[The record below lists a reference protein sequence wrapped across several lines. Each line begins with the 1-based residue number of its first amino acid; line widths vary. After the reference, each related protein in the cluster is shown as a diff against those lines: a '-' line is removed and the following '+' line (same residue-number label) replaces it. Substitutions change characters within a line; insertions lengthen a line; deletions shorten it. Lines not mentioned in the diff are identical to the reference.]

1 MTGDREPVM
10 GDIADATEPPAV
22 VAPPPSEEVIRGRK
36 AKGNPIRTMLLMGAA
51 AVVLVVVAVSAMVA
65 QKRNAPTVQAGQAAN
80 VGAVDSRRGVT
91 ATEQTTPL
99 YREKL
104 AQENAADIRFA
115 GDLESGKSAVVVP
128 PMTGSPV
135 PSEPPAAA
143 PVQFSPPTSRPT
155 PIDPKEVQRKVAAA
169 QALRARWVAL
179 PEPGVVSTGVAWD
192 RPAVATTTEGE
203 ASALPPPPD
212 VDLFTVYPAVIEV
225 GANSDYPAEVIA
237 RFTGGPLRGHKV
249 VGRMDSVGRNN
260 ANDHLQL
267 RFTGVQVEGSLYR
280 VDALAVDAGTRIGA
294 VEGDVNHHM
303 LRNIVSRAGVAYLL
317 GYASGITLGGTGG
330 FDSSTGAYYNSLRTG
345 DMFRSAA
352 ATEAADA
359 LSEQRVRQPTV
370 TLPAGSP
377 VGIVLLSPLS
387 TPRSTAIP
395 VLDAL
400 GTPATATGTS
410 GSAGSPAASTPVRLS
425 TGETV
430 TFTDG
435 RR

>member
-10 GDIADATEPPAV
+10 GDIADATETPVA
-22 VAPPPSEEVIRGRK
+22 VAPPQAEEVIRGRK
-36 AKGNPIRTMLLMGAA
+36 PKGNPVRTMLFMGGA
-51 AVVLVVVAVSAMVA
+51 AVVLLVVAVSAMVV
-65 QKRNAPTVQAGQAAN
+65 QKRNAPTVETARAAS
-80 VGAVDSRRGVT
+80 VAAVDTRRGVT
-91 ATEQTTPL
+91 ATEETAPL

-104 AQENAADIRFA
+104 AEQNATDIRFA
-115 GDLESGKSAVVVP
+115 GELASGTSAVVVP
-128 PMTGSPV
+128 PMTGAPV
-135 PSEPPAAA
+135 PPPPPAQ
-143 PVQFSPPTSRPT
+143 VQFAQPASRPAA
-155 PIDPKEVQRKVAAA
+155 IDPKEVQRKVAAA
-169 QALRARWVAL
+169 QALRARWAAL

-192 RPAVATTTEGE
+192 RPAVATVVEDDVQV
-203 ASALPPPPD
+203 LPPPPA

-249 VGRMDSVGRNN
+249 VGRMDSAGRNN

-267 RFTGVQVEGSLYR
+267 RFTGVQVEGSLYQ

-303 LRNIVSRAGVAYLL
+303 IRNIVSRAGVAYLL

-395 VLDAL
+395 VLNAL
-400 GTPATATGTS
+400 GAQASTTATTGTVATA
-410 GSAGSPAASTPVRLS
+410 PVRLS

-430 TFTDG
+430 TFTDV